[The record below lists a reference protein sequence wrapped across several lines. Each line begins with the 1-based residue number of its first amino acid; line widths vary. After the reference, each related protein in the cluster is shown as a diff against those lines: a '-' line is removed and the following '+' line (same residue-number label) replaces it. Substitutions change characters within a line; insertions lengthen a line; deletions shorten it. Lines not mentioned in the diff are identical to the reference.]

1 MGFRAVE
8 LSRQQMVLWS
18 QSLDDA
24 VAADHP
30 VRLFDRILRGE
41 AFEEFFRGCRREYVL
56 VDGRPAYEPRDVVAL
71 YLYGMLHGIRSSRRL
86 EGACHNRIDVMWLM
100 QGQTPDHSTIAGFV
114 ARHGGRLREL
124 FRQSIRVAVSAGLV
138 KLKHVSA
145 DGTKLEADAGRGSV
159 KARAKLEAEKA
170 KLEAEKAKLE
180 AEKAKLEEEQAK
192 LAAEAKREAEAAR
205 SEAQVAAAAEA
216 CEAEWSQ
223 NEQKEQSLWA
233 EQAPEP
239 RAANGK
245 EAEAA
250 RQRFR
255 RKQERI
261 DAALAAIEKRRQ
273 EAEATGGTEPKAIA
287 SGTDPEAR
295 VMPDKQGRSRPGY
308 NAQIVVDAQAGVIV
322 AQDVNDRPE
331 DVGQLTPLLGQVKE
345 MTGRLPD
352 ECSADSGYTNG
363 SELKALEEMGVT
375 GYLPEAGANSGSP
388 REVPTEAQAKTAAAL
403 EAAGKGDALAPE
415 QFAALPLDGRKK
427 FDKSAFTYEAG
438 TDTYRCPAGHS
449 LPVLR
454 HSQDHKGHG
463 TVHRTQ
469 YGGCAACATCPH
481 AAQCCGNP
489 AKGRTV
495 NRDQFEAYRERM
507 RERMNS
513 EEGRE
518 RYRLRKQTVEPRF
531 GYLKH
536 VLGIRRFMH
545 RGLSKVRAEFS
556 LICAAVNLKAVM
568 GAAAGAGAATGSG

>member
-8 LSRQQMVLWS
+8 LSRQQIVLWS

-30 VRLFDRILRGE
+30 VRLFDRILRGQ
-41 AFEEFFRGCRREYVL
+41 AFEEFFRGCRQEYVL
-56 VDGRPAYEPRDVVAL
+56 VDGRPPFNPRDVVAL
-71 YLYGMLHGIRSSRRL
+71 YLYGMLHRIRSSRQL
-86 EGACHNRIDVMWLM
+86 EAACHNRIDVKWLM

-114 ARHGGRLREL
+114 RKHQGRLREL

-138 KLKHVSA
+138 KLSHVSG

-159 KARAKLEAEKA
+159 KSRAGLEAEKA
-170 KLEAEKAKLE
+170 RLEAEQARLE
-180 AEKAKLEEEQAK
+180 AE
-192 LAAEAKREAEAAR
+192 EAALG
-205 SEAQVAAAAEA
+205 AAAEA
-216 CEAEWSQ
+216 CEAEWSR
-223 NEQKEQSLWA
+223 NEQKEQGLWA
-233 EQAPEP
+233 EQTPEP
-239 RAANGK
+239 RPVNAK
-245 EAEAA
+245 EAKAA
-250 RQRFR
+250 QQRLR
-255 RKQERI
+255 EKQDRI
-261 DAALAAIEKRRQ
+261 DAALVAIEKRRQ
-273 EAEATGGTEPKAIA
+273 EAEAAGGKEPKAIA
-287 SGTDPEAR
+287 SRTDPEAR
-295 VMPDKQGRSRPGY
+295 VMPDKQGKSRPGY
-308 NAQIVVDAQAGVIV
+308 NAQIVVDAEAGVIV

-403 EAAGKGDALAPE
+403 EAAGKGEALTPE

-427 FDKSAFTYEAG
+427 FDKSAFTYDAG
-438 TDTYRCPAGHS
+438 SDTYRCPAGHS

-454 HSQDHKGHG
+454 HSQDKKTHG
-463 TVHRTQ
+463 TVQRTQ

-481 AAQCCGNP
+481 AKECCGNP
-489 AKGRTV
+489 ARGRAV

-513 EEGRE
+513 EAGRE

-531 GYLKH
+531 GYIKH
-536 VLGIRRFMH
+536 VLGIRRFMR
-545 RGLSKVRAEFS
+545 RGLDKVRAEFS

-568 GAAAGAGAATGSG
+568 GAAAKGRLAVENA